1 MIWWRRVS
9 AVTWARSLEF
19 LRDRSTL
26 GWNLLFPLLMVI
38 GFAVVFSGPGQ
49 PLFKVAVLADAP
61 IESLDHAVLETP
73 QVHFFRAGSDE
84 SAMASLQRHRIDLLI
99 DLRTQPGLL
108 WLNRESPKGEVLEQL
123 FRGAG
128 GEPLQRREV
137 SGRPIR
143 YVDWVLPGLL
153 GMNMMFSCLFG
164 IGYVIV
170 RYRKSGYLKRLYAT
184 PLSPLEFVIAQLASR
199 LALILSITV
208 IMFAGLQLLL
218 DFRMDGSYALLFLVA
233 LLGATAMTA
242 MGLLVAA
249 RVTSEELAGG
259 LLNLFSWPMM
269 FLSGVFY
276 SLDGTPEAVQQASR
290 LFPLTHLLEAAREVM
305 LDGAGLREVRDH
317 LLALTGMSVAFLMI
331 GSWTFRWTPDS

>member
-1 MIWWRRVS
+1 MWWQRVW
-9 AVTWARSLEF
+9 ALTWARSLEF

-49 PLFKVAVLADAP
+49 PLFKVAVLSDTP
-61 IESLDHAVLETP
+61 LTELEHPAMDTP
-73 QVHFFRAGSDE
+73 QVHFFAAEDRS
-84 SAMASLQRHRIDLLI
+84 SAMASLERHRVDLLL
-99 DLRTQPGLL
+99 DFDRSPPQL
-108 WLNRESPKGEVLEQL
+108 WLNEESPKGEVLEQL
-123 FRGAG
+123 LRGAG
-128 GEPLQRREV
+128 GEPMQRQAV

-184 PLSPLEFVIAQLASR
+184 PLSPLEFVSAQLASR
-199 LALILSITV
+199 LMLILGITAS
-208 IMFAGLQLLL
+208 MFVGLHLLL
-218 DFRMDGSYALLFLVA
+218 GFRMDGSYALLLLVA
-233 LLGATAMTA
+233 VLGATAMTA
-242 MGLLVAA
+242 MGLMVAA

-259 LLNLFSWPMM
+259 LLNLVSWPMM
-269 FLSGVFY
+269 ILSGVFY
-276 SLDGTPEAVQQASR
+276 SLDGTPEAVQWASR
-290 LFPLTHLLEAAREVM
+290 AFPLTHLLEAAREVM
-305 LDGAGLREVRDH
+305 LDGAGPAAIADH
-317 LLALTGMSVAFLMI
+317 LLVLTGMSVAFLMI